1 MNNFHQT
8 SRPSR
13 GGSISWLENPHHKHA
28 VKNGERTGFW
38 SSAGIPAHHK
48 HALVLNVR
56 IQCINCWHATC
67 GLSRTLLR
75 TALEVYHLSWT
86 SFVCCHLHWTQM
98 VSILWPDDK
107 TVFRNEKMSL
117 LRARLNP
124 EEYLS
129 IYFYLSVCF
138 YLFLSLY
145 LFLFFY
151 LFLSLYLFCYRIDD
165 PKGER
170 AQYVLHVMPMSPK
183 TVGWCSSWKQFTFPS
198 TRVPCVPW
206 QTYTN
211 VVLYDTQ
218 ETRAKG
224 RSGKS

>member
-1 MNNFHQT
+1 
-8 SRPSR
+8 
-13 GGSISWLENPHHKHA
+13 
-28 VKNGERTGFW
+28 
-38 SSAGIPAHHK
+38 
-48 HALVLNVR
+48 
-56 IQCINCWHATC
+56 
-67 GLSRTLLR
+67 
-75 TALEVYHLSWT
+75 
-86 SFVCCHLHWTQM
+86 M

-183 TVGWCSSWKQFTFPS
+183 TVG
-198 TRVPCVPW
+198 
-206 QTYTN
+206 
-211 VVLYDTQ
+211 
-218 ETRAKG
+218 
-224 RSGKS
+224 